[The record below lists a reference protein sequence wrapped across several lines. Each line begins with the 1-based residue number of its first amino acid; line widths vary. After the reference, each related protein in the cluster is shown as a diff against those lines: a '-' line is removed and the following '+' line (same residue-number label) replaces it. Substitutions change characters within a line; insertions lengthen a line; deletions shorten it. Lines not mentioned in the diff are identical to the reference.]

1 MIDNVRTT
9 TRRSAVKPVD
19 KKFVE
24 TNKKGVYY
32 CDDCFKTVYHHDCDQ
47 MFCCKKCNVRICKDC
62 FIRSD
67 KCVNCFQRMSIFLKK
82 DEVRTPTNLEHF
94 VEVKKPKGWSCLFGC

>member
-1 MIDNVRTT
+1 MTDFIWK
-9 TRRSAVKPVD
+9 RRFEKRV
-19 KKFVE
+19 
-24 TNKKGVYY
+24 TMKGKRNI

-94 VEVKKPKGWSCLFGC
+94 VEVKKTKGWSCLFGC